1 MIYKVVDV
9 ASEKYFYIRNAS
21 SYTLSNNYV
30 RFFDEN
36 NDLVAIFKFG
46 EGMGLIIKE

>member
-9 ASEKYFYIRNAS
+9 ASEKGLLINAAT
-21 SYTLSNNYV
+21 YTLSNNFI
-30 RFFDEN
+30 RFFDKN
-36 NDLVAIFKFG
+36 NDLVAIIKFG